1 MSRSNSNFIMLISL
15 QVDVSTFDVL
25 NFDYFARQNLRPGS
39 NIKGQVAQILELEDY
54 R

>member
-1 MSRSNSNFIMLISL
+1 MSRSNSNFIIPKSL
-15 QVDVSTFDVL
+15 QADVSTFDVL